1 MTHRNVLLLHDN
13 VRVHSAAVTIEAVRQ
28 LKFEL
33 LAHPPYS
40 PDLAAMGYHVWTTK
54 RSVVWMIF

>member
-1 MTHRNVLLLHDN
+1 MHF
-13 VRVHSAAVTIEAVRQ
+13 AAVTVEAARQ

-40 PDLAAMGYHVWTTK
+40 PDLAAMGYHVWTTTG
-54 RSVVWMIF
+54 SVVWMIF